1 MSISVRVA
9 ALMIGSLLAPQLAF
23 AHHSVAG
30 TFDTDRV
37 EEAEGEVT
45 SVLWRNPHVR
55 FTMSIADSNGEA
67 VEWDMEMTSLS
78 SLRRRGLD
86 RQLLEVG
93 DRIRVAG
100 SPALDGSRQLYLS
113 NVMLDSGDEVVLSN
127 DGPRWS
133 QDALGTS
140 GPGFGEGDS
149 SRPDLGIFRVWSTP
163 VGGASVG
170 GFWNASYP
178 LTAVATRAL
187 ENFNPAT
194 DAPTL
199 NCTPKGMPTIM
210 EQPYPMEIVERDGN
224 IVLLQEEYDTVRTIY
239 MDGFGP
245 DWIDARPLG
254 YSVGRWDGETLVVDT
269 EGISWQHFDRD
280 GIPLN
285 DGVTMRETF
294 TLQDDGARLYYTLT
308 VNDRMT
314 FTEPVTLDKS
324 WVWLPEVTVE
334 PFECTE

>member
-1 MSISVRVA
+1 MNRSLRVV
-9 ALMIGSLLAPQLAF
+9 SLLGGLLLPHLAS

-30 TFDTDRV
+30 TFDTDRI

-55 FTMSIADSNGEA
+55 FTMSVADANGEA

-93 DRIRVAG
+93 DQIRVAG
-100 SPALDGSRQLYLS
+100 SPALDGSPQLYLR
-113 NVMLDSGDEVVLSN
+113 NVMLDSGEEVVLSN

-133 QDALGTS
+133 EDALGTT
-140 GPGFGEGDS
+140 GPGFGQGDS

-163 VGGASVG
+163 VGGPGGG
-170 GFWNASYP
+170 GFWNPSYP
-178 LTAVATRAL
+178 LTTAATRAV
-187 ENFNPAT
+187 ENFNPVT

-199 NCTPKGMPTIM
+199 GCTPKGMPTIM

-239 MDGFGP
+239 LDGAGP
-245 DWIDARPLG
+245 DWIDPRPLG
-254 YSVGRWDGETLVVDT
+254 YSVGRWEGDTLVVDT
-269 EGISWQHFDRD
+269 TGVSWRHFNTR

-285 DGVTMRETF
+285 DGVTIRETF
-294 TLQDDGARLYYTLT
+294 TLQDDGARLDYTLT

-324 WVWLPEVTVE
+324 WVWLPEITVE
-334 PFECTE
+334 PFECIE